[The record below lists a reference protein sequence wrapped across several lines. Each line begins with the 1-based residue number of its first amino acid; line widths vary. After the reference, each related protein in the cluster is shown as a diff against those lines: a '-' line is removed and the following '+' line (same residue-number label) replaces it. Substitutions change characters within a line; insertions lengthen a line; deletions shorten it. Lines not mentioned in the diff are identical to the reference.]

1 MEPTDPFDDF
11 DRAAVISILLFA
23 GVIAVMLAVFEL
35 L

>member
-1 MEPTDPFDDF
+1 MPNDPFEDF

-23 GVIAVMLAVFEL
+23 AVIAVMLAVFEL

>member
-23 GVIAVMLAVFEL
+23 AVIAVMLAVFEL

>member
-1 MEPTDPFDDF
+1 MEPTDPLDDF

-23 GVIAVMLAVFEL
+23 AVIAVMLAVFEL